1 MCFVQLLQESHL
13 RTCGTD
19 RTVPFHPSSDEA
31 AVRYACENDK
41 ALLRSKVEALGGGEA
56 LGRFD
61 AAMAA
66 ALSRV
71 EAAEDAAAAAEDDA
85 ASDAEGADPGADTA
99 VTQTHPGE
107 ASQARRRERAARR
120 VEARAAMRQ
129 ARAAAYAS
137 RRAEHG
143 IKPSIGVKPS
153 RPIDS
158 NRTAIGG

>member
-1 MCFVQLLQESHL
+1 MCFVQLSQESHL

-31 AVRYACENDK
+31 AVRDACENDK

-71 EAAEDAAAAAEDDA
+71 EAEEDAAAAAEDDA

-107 ASQARRRERAARR
+107 ASQATASGTCGEEGGGEGGYARG
-120 VEARAAMRQ
+120 
-129 ARAAAYAS
+129 AS
-137 RRAEHG
+137 RGVR
-143 IKPSIGVKPS
+143 KPPG
-153 RPIDS
+153 
-158 NRTAIGG
+158 RTRD